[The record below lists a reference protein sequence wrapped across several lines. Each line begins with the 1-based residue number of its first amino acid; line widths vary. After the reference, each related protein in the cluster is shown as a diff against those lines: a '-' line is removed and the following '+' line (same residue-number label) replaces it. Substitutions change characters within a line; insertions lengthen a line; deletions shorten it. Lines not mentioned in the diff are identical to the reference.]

1 MRWSQPARPPT
12 GQALDRAVHLA
23 FMRRV
28 DTVYA
33 RRIRSP
39 GSSADRVGNLAVD
52 TVFFKKARSVK
63 LDPLGRMLVVAA
75 IAGLMLTGCG
85 SDNNLQGMSPPKGPV
100 NCGGKSDLTA
110 EGSTAQQNAIAL
122 FNKDWGL
129 LCAGKTLAYNP
140 TGSGAGRDQ
149 FIAAHVD
156 FAGSD
161 SPLSRDQID
170 PAAERCH
177 GNPAW
182 HLPMVFGP
190 VAVAYHL
197 DGVKQLV
204 VNADIL
210 AKIFSGWITNWND
223 PAIVKLNPDA
233 KLPATKIS
241 PVYRSDSS
249 GTTDNFQEYLAAA
262 APNSWNRGT
271 GSEFQGGVGEGAQ
284 KSAGVIQAVQSA
296 SGSIGYVE
304 KGFADQSGLPYAQIN
319 DGSGP
324 IALTED
330 PGRKAIDGATFAG
343 PGDDLELNLKSIYST
358 RAAGAYPLVLATY
371 EIVCS
376 KGYDPAT
383 SAAVRSML
391 TVAADNAQDG
401 LSAAGYVP
409 LPDKFKKRLIAAI
422 NAIR

>member
-1 MRWSQPARPPT
+1 MGR
-12 GQALDRAVHLA
+12 AL
-23 FMRRV
+23 
-28 DTVYA
+28 
-33 RRIRSP
+33 
-39 GSSADRVGNLAVD
+39 
-52 TVFFKKARSVK
+52 
-63 LDPLGRMLVVAA
+63 VAA
-75 IAGLMLTGCG
+75 VSTALIAGLTSTGCG
-85 SDNNLQGMSPPKGPV
+85 SDNNLHGLKAPRGPV
-100 NCGGKSDLTA
+100 NCGGKTALTA
-110 EGSTAQQNAIAL
+110 EGSTAQQNAVAL
-122 FNKDWGL
+122 FNVDWAE
-129 LCAGKTLAYNP
+129 LCPGKQLAYNP

-223 PAIVKLNPDA
+223 PAIVKLNPGVS
-233 KLPATKIS
+233 LPDTRVS
-241 PVYRSDSS
+241 PIYRSDSS
-249 GTTDNFQEYLAAA
+249 GTTDNFQKYLAAA
-262 APNSWNRGT
+262 APDSWTRGT

-284 KSAGVIQAVQSA
+284 KSSGVIQAVQSA

-304 KGFADQSGLPYAQIN
+304 KGFADQSGMPYAQIN
-319 DGSGP
+319 DGSGAV
-324 IALTED
+324 ALSD
-330 PGRKAIDGATFAG
+330 DAARKAIDSATFAG
-343 PGDDLELNLKSIYST
+343 VGNDLKLNLKSLYST
-358 RAAGAYPLVLATY
+358 KAAGAYPLVLATY

-383 SAAVRSML
+383 TAAVKSL
-391 TVAADNAQDG
+391 LSVAADNAQSG
-401 LSAAGYVP
+401 LPAAGYVA
-409 LPDKFKKRLIAAI
+409 LPDKFKHRLLAAI